1 MLKFKYNIIIT
12 YNNNF
17 WQKKKKNLPLLVK
30 LSYKKVNNR
39 VSKNLDKGDLEQAL
53 HEIASLR
60 DPVDAFFDSVMVMDK
75 EAKIRGNRLALLKHI
90 ADLFETIA
98 DFSKIAT

>member
-1 MLKFKYNIIIT
+1 
-12 YNNNF
+12 
-17 WQKKKKNLPLLVK
+17 
-30 LSYKKVNNR
+30 
-39 VSKNLDKGDLEQAL
+39 
-53 HEIASLR
+53 
-60 DPVDAFFDSVMVMDK
+60 MVMAK

>member
-1 MLKFKYNIIIT
+1 
-12 YNNNF
+12 
-17 WQKKKKNLPLLVK
+17 
-30 LSYKKVNNR
+30 
-39 VSKNLDKGDLEQAL
+39 LEQAL

-60 DPVDAFFDSVMVMDK
+60 DPVDAFFDSVMVMAK
-75 EAKIRGNRLALLKHI
+75 EAKIQGNRLALLKQI